1 MLTTRMALRPGCSWV
16 VLMVKPVSRR
26 SRKRAR
32 APGDAPGI
40 AAPRG
45 RRHDA
50 SIQISSRGD
59 AHNYFHDSI
68 RSLNPFS
75 PRSWVPWYRSSPSAS
90 STGSDAVASAPL
102 SPRRHPAQSRS
113 PPWARS
119 RCRRHRIQPPHPA
132 RARKRIHR
140 QSGSPFIFPFRNC
153 ETPGAPA
160 RRLRRLV
167 FSLQPHLPHRPESR
181 ARDPR
186 LMHEYLFASIVRYD
200 EPESLGRV
208 EPLHLRSRGA
218 YRRVSPRSE
227 TFARDRVSFRFL
239 GIDDPSPPPLPSPRD
254 ATTRHRA
261 RGQIVRPR
269 RRASVARPSIV
280 VRRRPSSRASA
291 IARATSI
298 APSRASRV
306 VVSRVP
312 RPPRRRRRASFLSA
326 SRAHL
331 PARARRHRAR
341 RRVDARRNRDE
352 RARASCAA
360 RVSVCV
366 SSLLRYSWA

>member
-1 MLTTRMALRPGCSWV
+1 MTSRPARSARAVGARRKSRRRVTRVLLIICAKQRLRSASAVLTTRMALRPGCSWV

-153 ETPGAPA
+153 ETPGP
-160 RRLRRLV
+160 LR
-167 FSLQPHLPHRPESR
+167 
-181 ARDPR
+181 AGC
-186 LMHEYLFASIVRYD
+186 A
-200 EPESLGRV
+200 GWC
-208 EPLHLRSRGA
+208 
-218 YRRVSPRSE
+218 
-227 TFARDRVSFRFL
+227 FR
-239 GIDDPSPPPLPSPRD
+239 
-254 ATTRHRA
+254 
-261 RGQIVRPR
+261 
-269 RRASVARPSIV
+269 
-280 VRRRPSSRASA
+280 
-291 IARATSI
+291 
-298 APSRASRV
+298 
-306 VVSRVP
+306 
-312 RPPRRRRRASFLSA
+312 
-326 SRAHL
+326 
-331 PARARRHRAR
+331 
-341 RRVDARRNRDE
+341 
-352 RARASCAA
+352 
-360 RVSVCV
+360 
-366 SSLLRYSWA
+366 SSLTSHTDRNPAHEIPV

>member
-1 MLTTRMALRPGCSWV
+1 
-16 VLMVKPVSRR
+16 MVKPVSRR

-208 EPLHLRSRGA
+208 EPLHLRARIGDDGDRCVESPAERGKI
-218 YRRVSPRSE
+218 S
-227 TFARDRVSFRFL
+227 
-239 GIDDPSPPPLPSPRD
+239 
-254 ATTRHRA
+254 
-261 RGQIVRPR
+261 
-269 RRASVARPSIV
+269 
-280 VRRRPSSRASA
+280 
-291 IARATSI
+291 
-298 APSRASRV
+298 
-306 VVSRVP
+306 
-312 RPPRRRRRASFLSA
+312 
-326 SRAHL
+326 
-331 PARARRHRAR
+331 
-341 RRVDARRNRDE
+341 
-352 RARASCAA
+352 
-360 RVSVCV
+360 
-366 SSLLRYSWA
+366 